1 MGRSTTA
8 MLETAERTQAIVR
21 AAGGAILRRG
31 PDGGLEVA
39 LVHRP
44 HREDWTFPKG
54 KVEPGETLEECARR
68 EVAEETGFTCRLGP
82 FIGHTEYRHRSD
94 RPKVVAY
101 WTMTIE
107 RGAFAPGREVDELR
121 WVTLEGARDLLT
133 WDRDVELLGALDAA
147 ARELVVDGV
156 LGA

>member
-1 MGRSTTA
+1 MGRTMTA
-8 MLETAERTQAIVR
+8 MLDTMERAEVVVR
-21 AAGGAILRRG
+21 AAGGAIVRRG
-31 PDGGLEVA
+31 PTGALEVA

-54 KVEPGETLEECARR
+54 KVDPGETLEDCARR
-68 EVAEETGFTCRLGP
+68 EVAEETGFDCRLGP
-82 FIGHTEYRHRSD
+82 FVGHTEYRDRSD

-107 RGAFAPGREVDELR
+107 SGEFTPGREVDELR
-121 WVTLEGARDLLT
+121 WVTLDAAAGLLT
-133 WDRDVELLGALDAA
+133 WERDLELLGALGAA
-147 ARELVVDGV
+147 ARELALDAA